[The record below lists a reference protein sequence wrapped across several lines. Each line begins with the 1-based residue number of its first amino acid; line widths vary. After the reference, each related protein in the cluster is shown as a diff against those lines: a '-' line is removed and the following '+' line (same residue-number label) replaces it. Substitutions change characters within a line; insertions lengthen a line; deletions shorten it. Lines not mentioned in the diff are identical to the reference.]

1 MIRRAIAKNRVVL
14 AVLVSGC
21 LAVLLTGAGVAAGAG
36 DKGSPSGGA
45 LTKETWQQDARIK
58 AIEAVVQGVNTGM
71 GSGAIATAKRVFEY
85 CQPYGIVERVIAK
98 DTSGRVRMYV
108 ERGGSDNSDRTIK
121 RYYAEGGQLRFVL
134 VTDNVRGGGELV
146 QRVYFDEAGRRLWV
160 DSKITGVPESTI
172 PLNYPDDIL
181 VIGNPGKAFSAPSP
195 CKEIAPSL

>member
-1 MIRRAIAKNRVVL
+1 MVMTRSVIAVIR

-21 LAVLLTGAGVAAGAG
+21 LTVLIAVVAAGVG
-36 DKGSPSGGA
+36 EKGASASGP
-45 LTKETWQQDARIK
+45 LTKENFQQDARIK
-58 AIEAVVQGVNTGM
+58 AIEAMVQGVNTGM
-71 GSGAIATAKRVFEY
+71 GSGAIATAKRAFEY

-98 DTSGRVRMYV
+98 DTSGRVRMYE

-146 QRVYFDEAGRRLWV
+146 QRVYFDEAGKRLWV
-160 DSKITGVPESTI
+160 DNKVTGVPENTI
-172 PLNYPDDIL
+172 PSNYPDDIL

-195 CKEIAPSL
+195 CKEIAT